1 MANASKSALTKQTG
15 FQKWWTLLR
24 PHTLVASFVPV
35 FLGTSVMSYTSFH
48 FTRFY
53 RYAHCLFLYTNIRQF
68 YSMNILII
76 KKDKMMS
83 TRLEMVVPS
92 SEMVCAQDLFYS

>member
-35 FLGTSVMSYTSFH
+35 FLG
-48 FTRFY
+48 
-53 RYAHCLFLYTNIRQF
+53 
-68 YSMNILII
+68 
-76 KKDKMMS
+76 
-83 TRLEMVVPS
+83 
-92 SEMVCAQDLFYS
+92 